1 MGMAVKPFLRAVE
14 WMEEQDAGGHDRKC
28 APDQCLLD
36 ATSSNDHR
44 SLLHDHGSRRLA
56 IDGFRKNCA
65 RDMALGAMIGS
76 IGTGKRGQAMNGLD
90 DIRPQLERCGS
101 LMFTAA
107 IIFMV
112 LYAAGVVLVLNTGVI
127 EGDSRQDDFVAFWA
141 AAKLAIAGDPVAA
154 FDQETLR
161 RAQSLPPGATPSE
174 FFWRY
179 PPAFHILI
187 TPLGLLPY
195 SAAWLLFN
203 LASLSAFAV
212 ALWQRAA
219 PLPMG
224 HNLIFC
230 APIVL
235 ITFVLGQASLL
246 WAAALIAA
254 FSALERDRPV
264 LAGFL
269 IAMLSLKPQL
279 GILIPFAL
287 AAGGYWR
294 VILWSS
300 VWVFI
305 VHAAATVVVGM
316 DYWMHFFEGIL
327 RAAEGL
333 EHGETNRGRMVSFY
347 AFMRFVGFAH
357 SISIAGQWLVT
368 ALLAAG
374 LFLLWKRPTAPF
386 DLKAA
391 ALCIAIP
398 LATPYSFTYELT
410 LSVPAVIFMVR
421 SGIGGTTFDRVLLG
435 TLIFGP
441 AATWAL
447 GSAISVT
454 PLYAPLLLLVFG
466 RCLAQA
472 LRPAPESP

>member
-1 MGMAVKPFLRAVE
+1 
-14 WMEEQDAGGHDRKC
+14 
-28 APDQCLLD
+28 
-36 ATSSNDHR
+36 
-44 SLLHDHGSRRLA
+44 
-56 IDGFRKNCA
+56 
-65 RDMALGAMIGS
+65 
-76 IGTGKRGQAMNGLD
+76 MNALD
-90 DIRPQLERCGS
+90 DIRRPLERCGS
-101 LMFTAA
+101 LMLTAA
-107 IIFMV
+107 IIFLV
-112 LYAAGVVLVLNTGVI
+112 LYSVGVIVVLNTDVI
-127 EGDSRQDDFVAFWA
+127 GGGSRQVDFVAFWA
-141 AAKLAIAGDPVAA
+141 AAKLAIAGDPAAA
-154 FDQETLR
+154 FDQDILR
-161 RAQSLPPGATPSE
+161 QVQSLPPEATPSE
-174 FFWRY
+174 LYWRY

-203 LASLSAFAV
+203 LVSLSAFAA
-212 ALWQRAA
+212 ALWRRAA

-224 HNLIFC
+224 QNLLFC

-235 ITFVLGQASLL
+235 ITFLLGQASLL

-264 LAGFL
+264 VAGLL

-279 GILIPFAL
+279 GIMIPFAL

-294 VILWSS
+294 VILWAS

-305 VHAAATVVVGM
+305 VHGAATVIVGVE
-316 DYWMHFFEGIL
+316 YWQHFIDGIL

-347 AFMRFVGFAH
+347 AFIRFLGFAH
-357 SISIAGQWLVT
+357 SISIVSQWLMS

-374 LFLLWKRPTAPF
+374 LVLLWIRPTARF

-410 LSVPAVIFMVR
+410 LSIPAAIFMVR
-421 SGIGGTTFDRVLLG
+421 SGIGVTAFDRVMLAA
-435 TLIFGP
+435 LIFGP
-441 AATWAL
+441 VVPWVL
-447 GSAISVT
+447 GSVIPLT
-454 PLYAPLLLLVFG
+454 PLFAPLLLLVFG
-466 RCLAQA
+466 RCLAEA
-472 LRPAPESP
+472 FRPITPERAAGPGAN

>member
-1 MGMAVKPFLRAVE
+1 
-14 WMEEQDAGGHDRKC
+14 
-28 APDQCLLD
+28 
-36 ATSSNDHR
+36 
-44 SLLHDHGSRRLA
+44 
-56 IDGFRKNCA
+56 
-65 RDMALGAMIGS
+65 
-76 IGTGKRGQAMNGLD
+76 MNGLE

-107 IIFMV
+107 IIFLV
-112 LYAAGVVLVLNTGVI
+112 LYSAGVILVLNAGVI

-154 FDQETLR
+154 FDQDILR
-161 RAQSLPPGATPSE
+161 RAQSLPPGDPPSDY
-174 FFWRY
+174 FWRY

-203 LASLSAFAV
+203 LISLAAFSV
-212 ALWQRAA
+212 ALWRRAA
-219 PLPMG
+219 PVPMG

-235 ITFVLGQASLL
+235 ITYVLGQASLL
-246 WAAALIAA
+246 WAAALVAA

-264 LAGFL
+264 VAGLL

-287 AAGGYWR
+287 AAGGHWR

-300 VWVFI
+300 IWVFI
-305 VHAAATVVVGM
+305 VHGAATLVVGM
-316 DYWMHFFEGIL
+316 DYWAEFFGGIS

-333 EHGETNRGRMVSFY
+333 ESGETPRGRMVSVY
-347 AFMRFVGFAH
+347 AFLRFLGLAH
-357 SISIAGQWLVT
+357 PLSLASQWLMT

-374 LFLLWKRPTAPF
+374 VFLLWRRPTARF

-421 SGIGGTTFDRVLLG
+421 SGIGVTAFDRVMLG

-441 AATWAL
+441 AVSWAL
-447 GSAISVT
+447 GSTLSLT
-454 PLYAPLLLLVFG
+454 PLFAPLLLLVFG

-472 LRPAPESP
+472 FWPVTPERAAAPGAN